1 MNWSVFLRNKHF
13 RNELIISV
21 IILAF
26 TLTSLAK
33 FLNYVESRNGIT
45 LPDPILKLFN
55 PVNLTWLTF
64 ILIYFSIVLILFSL
78 STKPTKLIF
87 VVQCYIMLII
97 IRIFMM
103 YLMPLNPPESMILL
117 NDPFVQF
124 FGTGQPL
131 TKDLF
136 FSGHTAT
143 IFLFYLVSE
152 KNVYKAFFLIAT
164 VLVGTSVLVQ
174 HVHYSIDVAS
184 APFFAYISYRLIYL
198 LHSRLVKYS
207 LLKGQL

>member
-1 MNWSVFLRNKHF
+1 MNWSAFFRNKHF
-13 RNELIISV
+13 RNEFIISV
-21 IILAF
+21 IALAL
-26 TLTSLAK
+26 TLISLTK
-33 FLNYVESRNGIT
+33 FLNYVESRNGVM
-45 LPDPILKLFN
+45 LPDPLLKLFN
-55 PVNLTWLTF
+55 SVNLTWITF
-64 ILIYFSIVLILFSL
+64 ILIYFSIIFIIFSL
-78 STKPTKLIF
+78 SSNPKKLIF
-87 VVQCYIMLII
+87 TVQCYIILIL

-103 YLMPLNPPESMILL
+103 YLVPLNPPADMILL

-124 FGTGQPL
+124 FATGQPL

-152 KNVYKAFFLIAT
+152 KKLFKAFFLIAT
-164 VLVGTSVLVQ
+164 VLVGTSVLLQ

-198 LHSRLVKYS
+198 LHSKTVKYS
-207 LLKGQL
+207 LL

>member
-1 MNWSVFLRNKHF
+1 MNWSAFLRNKYF

-21 IILAF
+21 IVLAF

-64 ILIYFSIVLILFSL
+64 FLIYFSITLIIFSL
-78 STKPTKLIF
+78 STKPRKLIF
-87 VVQCYIMLII
+87 AVQCYVMLII

-103 YLMPLNPPESMILL
+103 YLVPLNPPESMILL

-124 FGTGQPL
+124 FGPGRPL

-143 IFLFYLVSE
+143 IFLFYLISD
-152 KNVYKAFFLIAT
+152 KNVQKAYFLIAT
-164 VLVGTSVLVQ
+164 VLVGASVLLQ

-198 LHSRLVKYS
+198 MHSRVKKYS
-207 LLKGQL
+207 LL

>member
-1 MNWSVFLRNKHF
+1 MNWSAFFRNKHF
-13 RNELIISV
+13 RNEFIIS
-21 IILAF
+21 IIALVL
-26 TLTSLAK
+26 TLISLTK

-45 LPDPILKLFN
+45 LSDPLLKLFN
-55 PVNLTWLTF
+55 SVNLTWLTF
-64 ILIYFSIVLILFSL
+64 
-78 STKPTKLIF
+78 
-87 VVQCYIMLII
+87 
-97 IRIFMM
+97 MM
-103 YLMPLNPPESMILL
+103 YLVPLNPPADMILL

-124 FGTGQPL
+124 FATGQPL

-152 KNVYKAFFLIAT
+152 KKLFRAFFLIAT
-164 VLVGTSVLVQ
+164 VLVGTSVLLQ

-198 LHSRLVKYS
+198 LHSKTVKYS
-207 LLKGQL
+207 LL

>member
-1 MNWSVFLRNKHF
+1 MNWSEFLRKKHF

-21 IILAF
+21 FVLAL

-45 LPDPILKLFN
+45 LPDPVLKLFN
-55 PVNLTWLTF
+55 PINLTGLTF
-64 ILIYFSIVLILFSL
+64 ILIYLSIIFMLITL
-78 STKPTKLIF
+78 SSKPKKLIF
-87 VVQCYIMLII
+87 AMQCYIMLIL

-103 YLMPLNPPESMILL
+103 YLVPLNPPAGMILL

-124 FGTGQPL
+124 FGPGQPL

-143 IFLFYLVSE
+143 IFLFYLVSD
-152 KNVYKAFFLIAT
+152 NSVYKGFFLIAT
-164 VLVGTSVLVQ
+164 ILVGTSVLLQ

-184 APFFAYISYRLIYL
+184 APFFTYISYRLIYS
-198 LHSRLVKYS
+198 LHSRTVKYS
-207 LLKGQL
+207 LL

>member
-1 MNWSVFLRNKHF
+1 MNWSAFLRNKHF

-21 IILAF
+21 FVLAL

-55 PVNLTWLTF
+55 SVNLTWLTF
-64 ILIYFSIVLILFSL
+64 ILIYLSIILILFLL
-78 STKPTKLIF
+78 SSKPKRLIF
-87 VVQCYIMLII
+87 AVQCYIILIL

-103 YLMPLNPPESMILL
+103 YLVPLNPPAGMILL
-117 NDPFVQF
+117 NDPFVQY

-143 IFLFYLVSE
+143 IFLFYLVSD
-152 KNVYKAFFLIAT
+152 KNVYKTFFLIAT
-164 VLVGTSVLVQ
+164 ILVGISVLLQ
-174 HVHYSIDVAS
+174 HVHYSIDVVS
-184 APFFAYISYRLIYL
+184 APFFAYISYRLIYS
-198 LHSRLVKYS
+198 LHSRTVQYS
-207 LLKGQL
+207 LL